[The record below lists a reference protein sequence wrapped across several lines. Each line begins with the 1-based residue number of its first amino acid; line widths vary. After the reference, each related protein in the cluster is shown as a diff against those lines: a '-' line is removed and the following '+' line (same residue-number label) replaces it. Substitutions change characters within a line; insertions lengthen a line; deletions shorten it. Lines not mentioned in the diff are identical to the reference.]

1 MRHLLFGTDGVRGEA
16 NRPPMTVETGVALGR
31 AIAHSLR
38 HGKKHPKILIGKD
51 TRLSCYLFEH
61 ALAAGI
67 CAVGGEA
74 YLMGPMPTPGVAFL
88 TVSMRAEAG
97 VMISAS
103 HNPFQDNGI
112 KFFGRDGFKLND
124 DLEEQIA
131 GWIQTQATSS
141 FDVTGKDI
149 GKAYRVRD
157 VLGRYVVYLKST
169 FPQSMSLEG
178 LKICVDCAHGAAY
191 RLAPMVLEELGAEVI
206 AMGVSPD
213 GTNINDQRGALH
225 PSALQARVIEEGAH
239 LGIALDGDAD
249 RCLLVDEKGTLVD
262 GDKIL
267 GMGATWLKERGE
279 LSGDAVVATVMS
291 NLGLE
296 KALEAQGI
304 AMNRCAVGDR
314 FVVQALREKN
324 LVLGG
329 EQSGHLIFLNHAT
342 TGDGMGTALQMIA
355 QMVES
360 GKPLSELANF
370 YEPFPQT
377 IRSIRV
383 SRKVPIAQLEKT
395 TKAIKE
401 SETSLG
407 SEGRVVVRYSGTE
420 KKVRVMVEAV
430 DNDKLIKSVDRISD
444 ALISE
449 LVDPTEMAI

>member
-1 MRHLLFGTDGVRGEA
+1 
-16 NRPPMTVETGVALGR
+16 
-31 AIAHSLR
+31 
-38 HGKKHPKILIGKD
+38 
-51 TRLSCYLFEH
+51 
-61 ALAAGI
+61 
-67 CAVGGEA
+67 
-74 YLMGPMPTPGVAFL
+74 
-88 TVSMRAEAG
+88 
-97 VMISAS
+97 
-103 HNPFQDNGI
+103 
-112 KFFGRDGFKLND
+112 
-124 DLEEQIA
+124 
-131 GWIQTQATSS
+131 
-141 FDVTGKDI
+141 
-149 GKAYRVRD
+149 
-157 VLGRYVVYLKST
+157 
-169 FPQSMSLEG
+169 
-178 LKICVDCAHGAAY
+178 
-191 RLAPMVLEELGAEVI
+191 MVLEELGAEVI

>member
-1 MRHLLFGTDGVRGEA
+1 
-16 NRPPMTVETGVALGR
+16 MTVETGVALGR

-38 HGKKHPKILIGKD
+38 HGKEHPKILIGKD

-88 TVSMRAEAG
+88 TLSMRAEAG

-103 HNPFQDNGI
+103 HNPFYDNGI

-131 GWIQTQATSS
+131 GWVQTQATPS
-141 FDVTGKDI
+141 FDVTGKQI

-169 FPQSMSLEG
+169 FPQSLSLDG
-178 LKICVDCAHGAAY
+178 VKICVDCAHGAAY
-191 RLAPMVLEELGAEVI
+191 KLAPMVLEELGAEVI
-206 AMGVSPD
+206 AMGVTPN
-213 GTNINDQRGALH
+213 GTNINDNSGALH
-225 PSALQARVIEEGAH
+225 PGNLQKRVVEEGAH
-239 LGIALDGDAD
+239 IGIALDGDAD
-249 RCLLVDEKGTLVD
+249 RCILVDEKGNLVD

-267 GMGATWLKERGE
+267 GMGATWLKSRNE
-279 LSGDAVVATVMS
+279 LPGDAVVATVMS

-296 KALEAQGI
+296 LALKEQGI
-304 AMNRCAVGDR
+304 FMNRCAVGDR
-314 FVVQALREKN
+314 FVVQTLREKN

-342 TGDGMGTALQMIA
+342 TGDGMGTALQMLA
-355 QMVES
+355 QMLDT
-360 GKPLSELANF
+360 GKPLSELASF

-377 IRSIRV
+377 IRSLRV
-383 SRKVPIAQLEKT
+383 AQKIPIAQLEQT
-395 TKAIKE
+395 TKAIKD
-401 SETSLG
+401 SEAILG
-407 SEGRVVVRYSGTE
+407 SNGRVVVRYSGTE
-420 KKVRVMVEAV
+420 KKVRVMVEAS
-430 DNDKLIKSVDRISD
+430 DNDKLLQSVDRISE

-449 LVDPTEMAI
+449 LGDEADIAI